1 LDGRRQRQPDDQAH
15 EETEEKVE
23 NASQVTANDK
33 EAEEAEEAEEVA
45 MAHCRLPHR
54 GRPGLYVV
62 LCLLSVGVGGISGQ
76 ANNAPTLEDV
86 RDALARG
93 AYVEAERAA
102 AELCARVQEQ
112 HGAESLDLARAQDLL
127 VEALLANGHA
137 GAPTTLALAERVV
150 ELKEEHAGREHL
162 EAASSLHNLGAVYL
176 ERGEFTTALTA
187 HERALSIRQ
196 QSLASDDPALADS
209 LDHVAKTLI
218 RLERFDEARR
228 TLERSRTIRD
238 GKSDQ
243 AALAR
248 TLELIGWLN
257 RSSGDYAAAAAPVQR
272 ALTIRLELAPGRPDL
287 LSVMELRGDVLY
299 LAGDIAA
306 ARVAWTDALM
316 LAERTLRP
324 EHPVIAEFDDRL
336 ALAAKAFG
344 NSKEERRLLEH
355 GLQIADGSFAPCNPQ
370 LTALLIDLASSA
382 SYEGDYGQAYRLF
395 QRTLDICERCLGPH
409 HSRTATVT
417 YNWANLASRMGDSA
431 EAQRLYERAIRI
443 WSEALGASHPYVARG
458 LDALAAVYV
467 DRGDTRRAR
476 MLYQRALA
484 IRRRA
489 LGGDHPQVARTLDRL
504 AWTSLKSGNDRL
516 ALRYVEEA
524 IRIYRR
530 VDLSEEPD
538 HLAQVFE
545 LRAQIERRR
554 GDFEAARATLAEALA
569 IRERVFGGTH
579 TLAAEARAELAAADF
594 ALGHDEA
601 ALTAALD
608 AEQAGRNLLRFTVR
622 YLPER
627 QALAYADKRPKGLDV
642 ALSIVAA
649 RRVHEPSRAYD
660 GVIQSRSV
668 ILDEIAARARSAV
681 GADPELTSLN
691 TALVA
696 ARQRFA
702 NLMLRSVGEA
712 DSVQRAMLD
721 EARKQKEDAERALA
735 ERSVTV
741 REELARSSAGIDAVR
756 RALPANSA
764 LVSFVRYHRTSFFEN
779 QAHVRLART
788 APAYIAFVMRA
799 GDPDVGIVPL
809 GSATGID
816 AVVSRWREETMGV
829 LRASSV
835 GEAEKSYR
843 TGGTA
848 LRQRVWDP
856 LRYHLKDASMV
867 FVVADGTLNLVTL
880 AALPVGP
887 ARYLIDQGPVIHY
900 LSAERDLVANASPS
914 VTGRGLLAVGGA
926 AFDDTG
932 SFTKAAKRPAS
943 LTRTSSSQRLVAAPS
958 LRASCGTLQS
968 MRFQPLAGTGREV
981 HDVARLWTESTAQI
995 LQGGGANERAFK
1007 REAPGHRVLHLATHG
1022 FFLDGV
1028 CPPAVGGTRSVGG
1041 LSTSQKNGPRLG
1053 LGESPLLLSGL
1064 ALAGANRRADAGP
1077 DDEDG
1082 ILTAEE
1088 VTALNLA
1095 GVEWAVLSA
1104 CDTGLGE
1111 VRAGE
1116 GVFGLRRAFQV
1127 AGVRTVIM
1135 SLWSVDDEAARLWM
1149 RTLYERRLQKHL
1161 STADAMHEAS
1171 LGVLR
1176 DRRSRGQSTHPF
1188 YWAGFVAAGDWR

>member
-1 LDGRRQRQPDDQAH
+1 
-15 EETEEKVE
+15 
-23 NASQVTANDK
+23 
-33 EAEEAEEAEEVA
+33 
-45 MAHCRLPHR
+45 MARCRLSSR
-54 GRPGLYVV
+54 GPLGLCVV
-62 LCLLSVGVGGISGQ
+62 LCVLSIAASRTSGQ
-76 ANNAPTLEDV
+76 AGNAPTLEVV
-86 RDALARG
+86 RDVLARG
-93 AYVEAERAA
+93 AYAEAEQAA
-102 AELCARVQEQ
+102 ADLCARLQNQ

-137 GAPTTLALAERVV
+137 GVPSTLSLAERLV
-150 ELKEEHAGREHL
+150 ELKEQLAGREHL
-162 EAASSLHNLGAVYL
+162 ETASSLDNLGGVYL
-176 ERGEFTTALTA
+176 ERGEFVAALTA
-187 HERALSIRQ
+187 HQRALSIRQ
-196 QSLASDDPALADS
+196 QRLASDDPAISDS
-209 LDHVAKTLI
+209 LEHVAKTMI

-238 GKSDQ
+238 GSSDRL
-243 AALAR
+243 ALAR

-257 RSSGDYAAAAAPVQR
+257 RYSGDYTAAASPTER
-272 ALTIRLELAPGRPDL
+272 ALKIRRELAPDHPDL
-287 LSVMELRGDVLY
+287 VSVIELRGDLLY
-299 LAGDIAA
+299 LTGDIAA
-306 ARVAWTDALM
+306 ARAVWSDALA

-324 EHPVIAEFDDRL
+324 EHPIMAEFEQRL
-336 ALAAKAFG
+336 ALAAKGFG
-344 NSKEERRLLEH
+344 NSKEERQLLER
-355 GLQIADGSFAPCNPQ
+355 GLQIAERALAPCNPE
-370 LTALLIDLASSA
+370 LAALLGDLASSS
-382 SYEGDYGQAYRLF
+382 SYEGDYGQAYKLF
-395 QRTLDICERCLGPH
+395 QRTLTIREKCLGPR
-409 HSRTATVT
+409 HSRTATVI

-431 EAQRLYERAIRI
+431 EAQRLYERTIRI
-443 WSEALGASHPYVARG
+443 WSASLGADHPYVARG

-467 DRGDTRRAR
+467 DRGDTQHAR
-476 MLYQRALA
+476 VLYQRALA

-504 AWTSLKSGNDRL
+504 AWTSLRSGNDAL

-524 IRIYRR
+524 IAIYRR

-545 LRAQIERRR
+545 LRAQIETRR
-554 GDFEAARATLAEALA
+554 GDFGAARATFADALA

-594 ALGHDEA
+594 ALGRDEA

-649 RRVHEPSRAYD
+649 KGVDEPSRAYD

-681 GADPELTSLN
+681 GSDPQLASLN

-702 NLMLRSVGEA
+702 SLMLRSVGEG
-712 DSVQRAMLD
+712 DSVKRAMLD
-721 EARKQKEDAERALA
+721 EARQQKEDAERALA
-735 ERSVTV
+735 ERSVAV
-741 REELARSSAGIDAVR
+741 REELERSSAGIDAVR
-756 RALPANSA
+756 SALPANSA
-764 LVSFVRYHRTSFFEN
+764 LVSFVRYDRTWFSKN

-799 GDPDVGIVPL
+799 GDREIGVVPL
-809 GSATGID
+809 GSATNID
-816 AVVSRWREETMGV
+816 AVVSRWRDETMGI
-829 LRASSV
+829 LRASSTS
-835 GEAEKSYR
+835 EAEASYR
-843 TGGTA
+843 AAGTA

-856 LRYHLKDASMV
+856 LRDHLKDASMV
-867 FVVADGTLNLVTL
+867 FVVPDGTLNLVTL
-880 AALPVGP
+880 AALPVGSTK
-887 ARYLIDQGPVIHY
+887 YLIDQGPVIHY
-900 LSAERDLVANASPS
+900 LSAERDLVANASPFAP
-914 VTGRGLLAVGGA
+914 GRGLLAVGGA
-926 AFDDTG
+926 AFDDAS
-932 SFTKAAKRPAS
+932 SFTKAVKQPPS
-943 LTRTSSSQRLVAAPS
+943 LTRTSSSQHTVAAAS

-981 HDVARLWTESTAQI
+981 HEVASLWTGSTAQI
-995 LQGGGANERAFK
+995 LEGAGANERAFK
-1007 REAPGHRVLHLATHG
+1007 RQAPGHRVLHLATHG

-1028 CPPAVGGTRSVGG
+1028 CPPAAGGTRSVGG
-1041 LSTSQKNGPRLG
+1041 LSTNQENRPSQFGTGMSDN
-1053 LGESPLLLSGL
+1053 PLLRSGL
-1064 ALAGANRRADAGP
+1064 ALAGANRRAAAGP
-1077 DDEDG
+1077 SDEDG
-1082 ILTAEE
+1082 VLLAEE
-1088 VTALNLA
+1088 VTALNLE

-1111 VRAGE
+1111 VKAGE

-1161 STADAMHEAS
+1161 STAAAMHEAS

-1176 DRRSRGQSTHPF
+1176 DRRTRGQSTHPF